1 MGSLSDHEKRWIVV
15 GICLTKVLAPV
26 VRKVLKNEMR
36 IWLHHLLKPPD
47 EIDKQTFRTF
57 KKKLPPSRLQLQ
69 YKNINNNNVHKS
81 LSAYDYAVKDAL
93 SLTKLFVQ
101 PFMAMFTGFNESMDM
116 SAVLAVMCEADPFVT
131 SGAAADA
138 KNVRSDIRN
147 KWAHCNFSD
156 WTEPTFLAALK
167 GMQSLAKKINL
178 SSADEKALCD
188 SLDDWKDK
196 GTINEQ
202 LSIIQSI
209 MVI

>member
-1 MGSLSDHEKRWIVV
+1 MDSLSDHERRWIVA
-15 GICLTKVLAPV
+15 GICLTKVRTPA
-26 VRKVLKNEMR
+26 VRKVLGNEMQ
-36 IWLHHLLKPPD
+36 IWYNHLRKPPD
-47 EIDKQTFRTF
+47 EIDKQVFATF
-57 KKKLPPSRLQLQ
+57 KKNLPPSRFQLQ

-81 LSAYDYAVKDAL
+81 PSAYDYAVNDPL
-93 SLTKLFVQ
+93 SLAKLFVK

-116 SAVLAVMCEADPFVT
+116 SAVLSVMCEADPFVK

-138 KNVRSDIRN
+138 KTVRADIRN

-156 WTEPTFLAALK
+156 WTEPTFLAALQ

-196 GTINEQ
+196 GINEQ
-202 LSIIQSI
+202 L
-209 MVI
+209 